1 MMREARGTLEVI
13 DQSAALGLAVLEF
26 LLGSDDIYSD
36 TLIVKDEKELIT
48 DKGRGEEK
56 VLKYVASILGKGDSF
71 FCFRMLSRIH
81 SVPWNSQFCHKSKRY
96 HQEVASQFCYIP
108 STPSSTSPGNK

>member
-26 LLGSDDIYSD
+26 LLGSDDSYSD
-36 TLIVKDEKELIT
+36 TLIVKDLIT
-48 DKGRGEEK
+48 DKGKGEEK

-71 FCFRMLSRIH
+71 FVSGC
-81 SVPWNSQFCHKSKRY
+81 
-96 HQEVASQFCYIP
+96 
-108 STPSSTSPGNK
+108 